1 MAYNRKN
8 AVAYAQQWAFKRNPR
23 YLDFSKLGGDCTSF
37 ISQCILVGGAPMN
50 YTKTMG
56 WYYISANDRAPA
68 WSGVEYFYQFLTK
81 NKGIGPKGTLVPIK
95 EVEIGDVIQL
105 SFDGGTYRHSLLV
118 VGTGEI
124 PDIHNVL
131 IATHTDDSDN
141 RPLDTYEF
149 TQKYRCIKIRVY

>member
-23 YLDFSKLGGDCTSF
+23 YLNFSGLGGDCTSF
-37 ISQCILVGGAPMN
+37 ISQCLLAGGAPMN

-56 WYYISANDRAPA
+56 WYYNSANDRAPA
-68 WSGVEYFYQFLTK
+68 WSSVKYLYQFLIN
-81 NKGIGPKGTLVPIK
+81 NKGIGPKGTLVPIE

-105 SFDGGTYRHSLLV
+105 SFDGYIYSHTLLV
-118 VGTGEI
+118 VKTGEV
-124 PDIHNVL
+124 PDAHNVL
-131 IATHTDDSDN
+131 IATHTDDSYN

-149 TQKYRCIKIRVY
+149 AKKYRCLKIRVD